1 MRMQRWIVSLAV
13 GAALVSAC
21 GSDGG
26 GGGLRSIGSGL
37 SGPVGVQA
45 SVYATGLANASAFAL
60 DDAGR
65 LWVATAAQQDDGT
78 DRVYVVAS
86 KGAAPVAVLSGL
98 HTPLGLLWYGGS
110 LYVASAGGV
119 DVASGFDGT
128 RFASSRT
135 IVSVPTGTGET
146 NGLALLPDG
155 RIALGISAPCDHCTP
170 TEPWSASVITFLP
183 DGSDVQVEASG
194 IRAPVGLAV
203 LPSTGDLLV
212 TMNQRDDLGEA
223 TPGDWLGVVRRGQDW
238 GFPDCYGQADA
249 ACASAPQPLAVLDAH
264 AAVSG
269 VAVVTGQLGPT
280 VGTAALVAEWST
292 GNVLRV
298 ELGAAG
304 AGTVQPFLVGLQNP
318 VPLLTTPTGSVIV
331 GDWTTGTVYEI
342 SA

>member
-1 MRMQRWIVSLAV
+1 MHMHRWLVSLAV

-26 GGGLRSIGSGL
+26 GSGLRSIGSGL
-37 SGPVGVQA
+37 SGPAGVRA
-45 SVYATGLANASAFAL
+45 AVYATGLVHASALAL

-78 DRVYVVAS
+78 DGVFVVAS
-86 KGAAPVAVLSGL
+86 KGAAPVAVLTGL
-98 HTPLGLLWYGGS
+98 HTPLGLLWYDGS

-119 DVASGFDGT
+119 DVESGFDGT

-135 IVSVPTGTGET
+135 IVVLPAGTGET

-155 RIALGISAPCDHCTP
+155 RMALGISAPCDHCTP
-170 TEPWSASVITFLP
+170 TGPWSASVLTFRP
-183 DGSDVQVEASG
+183 DGSDIQVEASG

-203 LPSTGDLLV
+203 VPSTGDLLV

-223 TPGDWLGVVRRGQDW
+223 TPGDWLGVVRPGQDW
-238 GFPDCYGQADA
+238 GFPDCYGQEDT
-249 ACASAPQPLAVLDAH
+249 ACAGGPRPLAVLDAH
-264 AAVSG
+264 AAVAG

-292 GNVLRV
+292 GTVLRV
-298 ELGAAG
+298 ELGPE
-304 AGTVQPFLVGLQNP
+304 GTGSVEPFLVGLQNP
-318 VPLLTTPTGSVIV
+318 EPLLPTPAGGVLV
-331 GDWTTGTVYEI
+331 GDWTTGTVYEL